1 MMNMSIIDKTNLEY
15 KVEDI
20 IREHIYKLADNDGSE
35 RENARKVL
43 IDIGA
48 PAIDYLFEMISHPD
62 VIARWE
68 ALKTLIEIKDPDI
81 IPLLINSLDDNNS
94 AIRWLAAEGLAD
106 MGEEAFIALLTA
118 LSAYPDT
125 VSLRKGVKH
134 FIMKYIAACKDPNI
148 VELVQFLDEPDAAY
162 RIGVLMIPYL
172 ENETGVNRMRESS

>member
-1 MMNMSIIDKTNLEY
+1 MINMSIVEKNKLDY

-20 IREHIYKLADNDGSE
+20 IKEHIYKLADNDGSE
-35 RENARKVL
+35 RQNARKVL
-43 IDIGA
+43 IDIGT

-81 IPLLINSLDDNNS
+81 IPLLINALDDSSS
-94 AIRWLAAEGLAD
+94 AIRWLAAEGLAA
-106 MGEEAFIALLTA
+106 MGVEAFLAMLTA

-134 FIMKYIAACKDPNI
+134 VMMRHIEACDDPNI
-148 VELVQFLDEPDAAY
+148 MELLQFLDEPDAAF
-162 RIGVLMIPYL
+162 RLPVLIIPYL
-172 ENETGVNRMRESS
+172 ETDSEIDKMRKSS